1 MGRKTKQNKITSP
14 ELIAQI
20 NPKNKRLMKDFL
32 DYLRSVGKAETTI
45 KAYTSDLNI
54 FFVWAL
60 QNADNKYFPEI
71 TKRDIVSYQNYLMQ
85 DNENSPARVRR
96 LKATLSSLS
105 NYIEAILDD
114 ELPNFKPIVRKIEN
128 PVNEAVREKTVL
140 TDEQA
145 DTLLNYLVEHKKF
158 DKACCFALARYSGRR
173 KSELVRFKVS
183 YFADENIIHGSL
195 YRTPEKVRTKGKGKN
210 GKMLTCYVLSKPF
223 KPYFDLWMEER
234 ERLGIKSEWLFPD
247 GDDPTQPLPISTL
260 NSWAETFSNILGV
273 PMYWHAM
280 RHFFTT
286 YLAKANLPD
295 SAIKTIIG
303 WESLEM
309 VEIDMELLR
318 KLSSRKLW
326 AAVAGVVTGLAMV
339 FGLDEGIITSVSGA
353 VVALT
358 SVVTYIVTEGRI
370 DKEAVGNAA
379 EKVQDAIDEVTGNDA

>member
-14 ELIAQI
+14 ELIEQI

-54 FFVWAL
+54 FFVWVL

-71 TKRDIVSYQNYLMQ
+71 TKRDIVAYQNYLMQ

-145 DTLLNYLVEHKKF
+145 DTLLDYLVEHKKF

-234 ERLGIKSEWLFPD
+234 ERLGIESEWLFPD

-309 VEIDMELLR
+309 VEIYKDIDGEEEIG
-318 KLSSRKLW
+318 KFFKDGEIVGAEQSNLSDL
-326 AAVAGVVTGLAMV
+326 
-339 FGLDEGIITSVSGA
+339 
-353 VVALT
+353 
-358 SVVTYIVTEGRI
+358 
-370 DKEAVGNAA
+370 
-379 EKVQDAIDEVTGNDA
+379 

>member
-14 ELIAQI
+14 DLIAQI

-71 TKRDIVSYQNYLMQ
+71 TKRDIVAYQNYLMQ

-145 DTLLNYLVEHKKF
+145 DTLLEYLVEHKKF

-183 YFADENIIHGSL
+183 SFADENIIHGSL
-195 YRTPEKVRTKGKGKN
+195 YRTPEKIRTKGKGKN

-223 KPYFDLWMEER
+223 KPYFDLWMDER
-234 ERLGIKSEWLFPD
+234 ERLGITSEWLFPD

-309 VEIDMELLR
+309 VEIYKDIDGEEEIG
-318 KLSSRKLW
+318 KFFKDGEIVGAEQSNLSDL
-326 AAVAGVVTGLAMV
+326 
-339 FGLDEGIITSVSGA
+339 
-353 VVALT
+353 
-358 SVVTYIVTEGRI
+358 
-370 DKEAVGNAA
+370 
-379 EKVQDAIDEVTGNDA
+379 

>member
-14 ELIAQI
+14 DLIAQI

-71 TKRDIVSYQNYLMQ
+71 TKRDIVAYQNYLMQ

-145 DTLLNYLVEHKKF
+145 DTLLEYLVEHKKF

-183 YFADENIIHGSL
+183 YFTNENIIHGSL
-195 YRTPEKVRTKGKGKN
+195 YRTPEKIRTKGKGKN

-223 KPYFDLWMEER
+223 KPYFDLWMDER
-234 ERLGIKSEWLFPD
+234 ERLGITSEWLFPD

-309 VEIDMELLR
+309 VEIYKDIDDEEEIG
-318 KLSSRKLW
+318 KFFKNGEIVGVKHSNLSDL
-326 AAVAGVVTGLAMV
+326 
-339 FGLDEGIITSVSGA
+339 
-353 VVALT
+353 
-358 SVVTYIVTEGRI
+358 
-370 DKEAVGNAA
+370 
-379 EKVQDAIDEVTGNDA
+379 

>member
-14 ELIAQI
+14 ELITQI

-71 TKRDIVSYQNYLMQ
+71 TKRDIVAYQNYLMQ

-145 DTLLNYLVEHKKF
+145 DTLLDYLVEHKKF

-183 YFADENIIHGSL
+183 YFTDENIIHGSL
-195 YRTPEKVRTKGKGKN
+195 YRTPEKVRTKGRGKN
-210 GKMLTCYVLSKPF
+210 GKMLICYVLSKPF

-234 ERLGIKSEWLFPD
+234 ERLGITSEWLFPD
-247 GDDPTQPLPISTL
+247 MDDPTQPLPISTL

-309 VEIDMELLR
+309 VEIYKDIDGEEEIG
-318 KLSSRKLW
+318 KFFKDGEIVGAEQSNLSDL
-326 AAVAGVVTGLAMV
+326 
-339 FGLDEGIITSVSGA
+339 
-353 VVALT
+353 
-358 SVVTYIVTEGRI
+358 
-370 DKEAVGNAA
+370 
-379 EKVQDAIDEVTGNDA
+379 